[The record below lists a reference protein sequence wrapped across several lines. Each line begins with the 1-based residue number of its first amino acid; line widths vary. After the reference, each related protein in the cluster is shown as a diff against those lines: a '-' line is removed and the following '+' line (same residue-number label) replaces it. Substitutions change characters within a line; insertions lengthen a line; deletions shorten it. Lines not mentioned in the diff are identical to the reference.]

1 MVRKKHSGQ
10 SSMMNRA
17 PEAGEI
23 GAHEYWWQREV
34 WGEPER

>member
-1 MVRKKHSGQ
+1 MVRKEHSGQ

-17 PEAGEI
+17 PEGEI

-34 WGEPER
+34 FREPER